1 MYQING
7 SWLVL
12 HQTDSAWLCVLKHF
26 LLSQLAAPFFYQEF
40 SYILML
46 MSKVNSVRNM
56 QFELIIFDI
65 KSFLLFFRLKTL
77 IRPTK
82 IILLFPEMRVTKKI
96 FTQAAANLFFN
107 QFFGDIL
114 FFSSFIC
121 FNRFLFFNLVCL
133 LLFEINNVYS
143 ATHSIMWADESW
155 KIFYPANFRKQEYF
169 LLALYS
175 VLHPILNSKIRC
187 LSQENIEMMIKSN
200 VKHDGIGGGHLQS
213 D

>member
-1 MYQING
+1 MYQINV

-26 LLSQLAAPFFYQEF
+26 LLSQLAVPFFYQEF

-114 FFSSFIC
+114 FFSSVSFASIGSC
-121 FNRFLFFNLVCL
+121 FLIWFVCCFLKLIMYILLHIRLCGRMSHKRYFTQPISGNKNTFFWPYIVYCTLYWTAKLGACL
-133 LLFEINNVYS
+133 K
-143 ATHSIMWADESW
+143 
-155 KIFYPANFRKQEYF
+155 KISRWW
-169 LLALYS
+169 
-175 VLHPILNSKIRC
+175 
-187 LSQENIEMMIKSN
+187 
-200 VKHDGIGGGHLQS
+200 
-213 D
+213 

>member
-26 LLSQLAAPFFYQEF
+26 LLSQLAVPFFYQEF

-114 FFSSFIC
+114 FFSSVSFASIGSC
-121 FNRFLFFNLVCL
+121 FLIWFVCCFLKLIMYILLHIRLCGRMSHKRYFTQPISGNKNTFFWPYIVYCTLYWTAKLGACL
-133 LLFEINNVYS
+133 K
-143 ATHSIMWADESW
+143 
-155 KIFYPANFRKQEYF
+155 KISRWW
-169 LLALYS
+169 
-175 VLHPILNSKIRC
+175 
-187 LSQENIEMMIKSN
+187 
-200 VKHDGIGGGHLQS
+200 
-213 D
+213 

>member
-114 FFSSFIC
+114 FFSSVSFASIGSC
-121 FNRFLFFNLVCL
+121 FLIWFVCCFLKLIMYILLHIRLCGRMSHKRYFTQPISGNKNTFFWPYIVYCTLYWTAKLGACL
-133 LLFEINNVYS
+133 K
-143 ATHSIMWADESW
+143 
-155 KIFYPANFRKQEYF
+155 KISRWW
-169 LLALYS
+169 
-175 VLHPILNSKIRC
+175 
-187 LSQENIEMMIKSN
+187 
-200 VKHDGIGGGHLQS
+200 
-213 D
+213 

>member
-114 FFSSFIC
+114 FFSSVSFASIGSC
-121 FNRFLFFNLVCL
+121 FLIWFVCCFLKLIMYILLHIRLCGQMSHKRYFTQPISGNKNTFFWPYIVYCTLYWTAKLGACL
-133 LLFEINNVYS
+133 K
-143 ATHSIMWADESW
+143 
-155 KIFYPANFRKQEYF
+155 KISRWW
-169 LLALYS
+169 
-175 VLHPILNSKIRC
+175 
-187 LSQENIEMMIKSN
+187 
-200 VKHDGIGGGHLQS
+200 
-213 D
+213 

>member
-1 MYQING
+1 MCSETLFVVTVG
-7 SWLVL
+7 C
-12 HQTDSAWLCVLKHF
+12 A
-26 LLSQLAAPFFYQEF
+26 FFYQEF

-56 QFELIIFDI
+56 QFDLIIFDI

-114 FFSSFIC
+114 FFFSFIC

-143 ATHSIMWADESW
+143 ATHSIMWADES
-155 KIFYPANFRKQEYF
+155 
-169 LLALYS
+169 
-175 VLHPILNSKIRC
+175 
-187 LSQENIEMMIKSN
+187 
-200 VKHDGIGGGHLQS
+200 
-213 D
+213 

>member
-7 SWLVL
+7 SWIVL
-12 HQTDSAWLCVLKHF
+12 HQTDSTWLCVLKHF
-26 LLSQLAAPFFYQEF
+26 LLSQLAVLFFYQEF

-114 FFSSFIC
+114 FFSSVSFASIGSC
-121 FNRFLFFNLVCL
+121 FLIWFVCCFLKLIMYILLHIRLCGRMSHKRYFTQPTSGNKNTFFWPYIVYCTLYWTAKLGACL
-133 LLFEINNVYS
+133 K
-143 ATHSIMWADESW
+143 
-155 KIFYPANFRKQEYF
+155 KISRWW
-169 LLALYS
+169 
-175 VLHPILNSKIRC
+175 
-187 LSQENIEMMIKSN
+187 
-200 VKHDGIGGGHLQS
+200 
-213 D
+213 

>member
-1 MYQING
+1 
-7 SWLVL
+7 
-12 HQTDSAWLCVLKHF
+12 
-26 LLSQLAAPFFYQEF
+26 
-40 SYILML
+40 ML

-114 FFSSFIC
+114 FFSSVSFASIGSC
-121 FNRFLFFNLVCL
+121 FLIWFVCCFLKLIMYILLHIRLCGRMSHKRYFTQPISGNKNTFFWPY
-133 LLFEINNVYS
+133 IVYC
-143 ATHSIMWADESW
+143 T
-155 KIFYPANFRKQEYF
+155 
-169 LLALYS
+169 LY
-175 VLHPILNSKIRC
+175 
-187 LSQENIEMMIKSN
+187 
-200 VKHDGIGGGHLQS
+200 
-213 D
+213 